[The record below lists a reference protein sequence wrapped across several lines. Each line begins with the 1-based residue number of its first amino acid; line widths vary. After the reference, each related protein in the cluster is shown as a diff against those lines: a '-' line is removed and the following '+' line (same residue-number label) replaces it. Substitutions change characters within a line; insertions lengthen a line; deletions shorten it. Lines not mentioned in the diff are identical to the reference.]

1 MLGRG
6 SFPRE
11 GHGPCSP
18 PTSCRRT
25 PTRHRTSVTLFQAS
39 PQTTLPGSKVYQKAR
54 KLEKCPPNVSFLNH
68 ALVYISTSLPLAIKT
83 HTRICPPKTRLKI
96 DIVRKQT
103 HCLGKSKSWLESK
116 RWSWGS
122 SSPSRLKTWV
132 EQAGGHWGKD
142 VKWPH

>member
-18 PTSCRRT
+18 PVGCGQT
-25 PTRHRTSVTLFQAS
+25 PTGHCTLATLFQAS

-54 KLEKCPPNVSFLNH
+54 KLGKCPPNVSLLNH
-68 ALVYISTSLPLAIKT
+68 ALVYVSTSLPLAIKT

-96 DIVRKQT
+96 DIVLKQT
-103 HCLGKSKSWLESK
+103 HRLGKSKS
-116 RWSWGS
+116 
-122 SSPSRLKTWV
+122 
-132 EQAGGHWGKD
+132 
-142 VKWPH
+142 